1 MACEPLIPSPCGG
14 TKAPYLVGCGITE
27 SMMPSFACGEDAL
40 TTTVRLCLYFNGLT
54 KITIE
59 QGESLDLYTGVT
71 VTDKDGN
78 EYEFTIT
85 PDPDSFSTDTPG
97 TYWFTYEAE
106 GQTANREVEITA
118 LKKTVLYTDK
128 TLIINELSTDRQ
140 ANIAL
145 HGSVKKEYYP
155 LDSTHPYIYGVGYGV
170 PWSSQYSNIYYVEIG
185 SPISPTDTHSWFANA
200 YLRSCDFTGIDTSQ
214 VTDMSQM
221 FYTSPSNSAMTSLD
235 LRMFDTS
242 NVTNM
247 SQMFYGRS
255 GLEDID
261 LSRFDTS
268 NVTTMLQ
275 MFEGCS
281 ALETLDLAHFDT
293 SSVTDFRRMFHTCTN
308 LHALYEDFDTSAA
321 VAFDGMFAY
330 CSALTSLDLSNWNTS
345 NVLTLD
351 EMFYGC
357 SALVTLNLCEW
368 DSTKFRSSRYMFF
381 GCGALTT
388 IYSSSWYGNSAL
400 PTFQT
405 AMWSGCSSLVGG
417 SGTTLDTEHLDET
430 AYAKVDGGSSDMGY
444 FTSCTPNISPPQP
457 PK

>member
-145 HGSVKKEYYP
+145 HGSVKKEWYP
-155 LDSTHPYIYGVGYGV
+155 LDNAHPYIDGVGYGV
-170 PWSSQYSNIYYVEIG
+170 PWDSNFRDIYYVEIG
-185 SPISPTDTHSWFANA
+185 SPISPTDTHSWFSNT
-200 YLRSCDFTGIDTSQ
+200 YLRSCDFTGMDTSQ
-214 VTDMSQM
+214 VTDMSTM

-235 LRMFDTS
+235 LSMFDTS
-242 NVTNM
+242 NVTDM

-255 GLEDID
+255 GLADID
-261 LSRFDTS
+261 LSSFDTS
-268 NVTTMLQ
+268 NVTDMGR
-275 MFEGCS
+275 MFSGCS

-293 SSVTDFRRMFHTCTN
+293 SSVTDFREMFDGCTN
-308 LHALYEDFDTSAA
+308 LHTLYEDFDTSAA
-321 VAFDGMFAY
+321 VAFDAMFSNCY
-330 CSALTSLDLSNWNTS
+330 ALTSLDLSRWSTS
-345 NVLTLD
+345 NVLTLNY
-351 EMFYGC
+351 MFSGC
-357 SALVTLNLCEW
+357 SSLVTLNLCGW
-368 DSTKFRSSRYMFF
+368 DSTKFKSSRYMFS

-388 IYSSSWYGNSAL
+388 IYSISWYGNSAL

-417 SGTTLDTEHLDET
+417 NGTTVDLTHPDKTM
-430 AYAKVDGGSSDMGY
+430 YAKVDGGSSDMGY
-444 FTSCTPNISPPQP
+444 FTLCR
-457 PK
+457 